1 MLLAPSGAA
10 PRPWHRDPLGATTL
24 ALGLVG
30 VAAGGVLLGV
40 AAWRLDG
47 ASASYQQYADA
58 RGAPTLWTA
67 GVVTL
72 AVGGAL
78 VATGV
83 IRFAVLGSRRAA
95 RPAAPPPGDS

>member
-1 MLLAPSGAA
+1 VSSAP

-24 ALGLVG
+24 ALGLG
-30 VAAGGVLLGV
+30 GLAAGGLLIGV
-40 AAWRLDG
+40 ATARLDN

-58 RGAPTLWTA
+58 RGAPVLWTA

-78 VATGV
+78 ALTGI
-83 IRFAVLGSRRAA
+83 IRFAVVGTRRAA
-95 RPAAPPPGDS
+95 RPAPAPPGDS